1 LTPPMELDSGTRL
14 GPYEIVSRLGAGG
27 MGEVWRA
34 RDTRLDRNVAI
45 KMLPAS
51 LAGNAQ
57 LRLRFEREAKT
68 ISQLQHPHICT
79 LFDVG
84 SDSGHDFLVMELIE
98 GETLAARLSRGP
110 LPLDQA
116 LRYGIQIADALARAH
131 RHGIV
136 HRDLKPGNVMIA
148 NGGVKLLDFGLAKQA
163 TSAVIA
169 PDATTALATPSMTP
183 LTAEGTILGTLQ
195 YMSPEQLEGIEAD
208 ARTDIF
214 AFGAVLYEMVTG
226 KLAFQASSKTS
237 LIAAI
242 VDREPAP
249 ITSVVADAPPAL
261 ERVIAICLRK
271 KPDDRWQSIQDVKL
285 ELEAIAAGAPVT
297 GPAARTAKNA
307 WLGWAAALL
316 IAIIGG
322 AAAWI
327 HLRSDRATNESR
339 RLSFDSPPDHP
350 FRVDQQPPVVSPDGR
365 RFIVGVDSAPVGA
378 KLGIRTV
385 DSFDMQLLPN
395 TEDAYDAF
403 WSPDGKQIAFF
414 QNAKLRRM
422 QANGGSIE
430 TLAGGGDSRG
440 GSWGADDTIVFA
452 PGTASAIVAI
462 AANGGPSRAVTK
474 LDASRKELGHWR
486 PFFLPDGK
494 HFVYTARS
502 ADPDMTAVYCGSVD
516 SFDRK
521 KILDRDTI
529 VVYGDGYLLYVDRDD
544 LYAQKFDAKSIEKIG
559 EPVLVAKDVELI
571 RFLGAPAYSAAAG
584 TLLFFPRAPVANGT
598 LQRISRTDGKRTD
611 VPNAA
616 GENVDVSGDG
626 TKVAMARQDPQTR
639 RYSIWSYDV
648 ARQTSTRISAGATG
662 NDNGPVWSPDGREIV
677 YMANRDD
684 AIVLIRQPAGGAGAE
699 HSVYEMSDAEAVK
712 GGVFQIEPVDWSPDG
727 RYLLVDLT
735 TGPSSNDIDYFDLH
749 APKPQPVPLSATSF
763 SEKSARFSADGRWIA
778 YESDESGKKQIYVQP
793 FPATGAKWQVSVDGG
808 NAPRWRPDGREI
820 YFCDPKEAIVVATVA
835 VRGNELDFGKPS
847 VLVEK
852 ASFDYDTNDGNTFFV
867 AVHPP
872 LPALPMRVITNWTR
886 GLDSH

>member
-1 LTPPMELDSGTRL
+1 MQLDSGSRL

-34 RDTRLDRNVAI
+34 RDTRLDRGVAI
-45 KMLPAS
+45 KLLPPS
-51 LAGNAQ
+51 LANNPQ

-84 SDSGHDFLVMELIE
+84 SDAGHDFLVMELIE
-98 GETLAARLSRGP
+98 GETLAARLARGP
-110 LPLDQA
+110 LPLEQV
-116 LRYGIQIADALARAH
+116 LRFGIQIADALAKAH

-136 HRDLKPGNVMIA
+136 HRDLKPGNVMIT
-148 NGGVKLLDFGLAKQA
+148 NGGVKLLDFGLARQA
-163 TSAVIA
+163 SSAIVA
-169 PDATTALATPSMTP
+169 PDAPTAVATPSMAP

-208 ARTDIF
+208 TRTDIF
-214 AFGAVLYEMVTG
+214 AFGAVLYEMVTA

-249 ITSVVADAPPAL
+249 ITSVIADAPPAL
-261 ERVIAICLRK
+261 QRVISLCLRK

-285 ELEAIAAGAPVT
+285 ELEAIASGEPVS
-297 GPAARTAKNA
+297 GPAARTARTV

-316 IAIIGG
+316 IAVIGG
-322 AAAWI
+322 AAAWM
-327 HLRSDRATNESR
+327 HLRSDRAANESR
-339 RLSFDSPPDHP
+339 RLSFDSPPAHP

-365 RFIVGVDSAPVGA
+365 RFIVGVESTVGA
-378 KLGIRTV
+378 VLGLRTIN
-385 DSFDMQLLPN
+385 SFDIQLLPN

-430 TLAGGGDSRG
+430 TLASGGDSRG

-452 PGTASAIVAI
+452 PGTASAIVALS
-462 AANGGPSRAVTK
+462 AKGGLSRAVTK

-494 HFVYTARS
+494 HFLYTARS
-502 ADPDMTAVYCGSVD
+502 ADPEMTAVYCGSVD

-544 LYAQKFDAKSIEKIG
+544 LYAQKFDPKAVEKIG
-559 EPVLVAKDVELI
+559 EPLLVAKDVELT
-571 RFLGAPAYSAAAG
+571 RVLGAPAYSAGAG

-598 LQRISRTDGKRTD
+598 LERISRADGKRND
-611 VPNAA
+611 LPNAA
-616 GENVDVSGDG
+616 GLNIDISADG
-626 TKVAMARQDPQTR
+626 TKVATARQDPQTR

-648 ARQTSTRISAGATG
+648 ARQTSNRVSGGAVG
-662 NDNGPVWSPDGREIV
+662 NDYGPVWSQDGREII
-677 YMANRDD
+677 YAANRDD
-684 AIVLIRQPAGGAGAE
+684 SIVLIRQPAGGAGAE
-699 HSVYEMSDAEAVK
+699 QTVFELSDAEAVK
-712 GGVFQIEPVDWSPDG
+712 GGVFQVEPVDWSPDG
-727 RYLLVDLT
+727 RYVLADISTGQSGTDLY
-735 TGPSSNDIDYFDLH
+735 YFDLQ
-749 APKPQPVPLSATSF
+749 APKPQPVPFRVTSF
-763 SEKSARFSADGRWIA
+763 SEKSARFSADGRWVA

-793 FPATGAKWQVSVDGG
+793 FPANGAKWQVSIDGG
-808 NAPRWRPDGREI
+808 ESPRWRPDGREI
-820 YFCDPKEAIVVATVA
+820 YFCDPKAAIAVATVA
-835 VRGNELDFGKPS
+835 IRGKELDFGKPS

-852 ASFDYDTNDGNTFFV
+852 AATDYDTNDGNAFFV
-867 AVHPP
+867 INLPP
-872 LPALPMRVITNWTR
+872 RPALPMRVITNWTHA
-886 GLDSH
+886 LDSH

>member
-1 LTPPMELDSGTRL
+1 MQLESGTRI

-34 RDTRLDRNVAI
+34 RDTRLDRSVAI
-45 KMLPAS
+45 KMLPQS
-51 LAGNAQ
+51 LANNAQ
-57 LRLRFEREAKT
+57 LKLRFEREAKT

-79 LFDVG
+79 LFDIG
-84 SDSGHDFLVMELIE
+84 SDSGQNFLVMELIE
-98 GETLAARLSRGP
+98 GETLAARLARGP
-110 LPLDQA
+110 LPLEQV
-116 LRYGIQIADALARAH
+116 LRYGIQIADAMAKAH

-136 HRDLKPGNVMIA
+136 HRDLKPGNVMIT

-163 TSAVIA
+163 TSAVVGS
-169 PDATTALATPSMTP
+169 DATTAVATPSMAP

-226 KLAFQASSKTS
+226 KFAFQASSKTS

-249 ITSVVADAPPAL
+249 ITSVVAAAPPTL
-261 ERVIAICLRK
+261 DRVISICLRK

-285 ELEAIAAGAPVT
+285 ELEAIAAGSST
-297 GPAARTAKNA
+297 GSAARTAKSA

-316 IAIIGG
+316 IAIVAG
-322 AAAWI
+322 AAAWV

-378 KLGIRTV
+378 RLGIRTI
-385 DSFDMQLLPN
+385 DSFDIQLLPN
-395 TEDAYDAF
+395 TERAYDAF

-430 TLAGGGDSRG
+430 TLASGGDGRG
-440 GSWGADDTIVFA
+440 GAWGADDTIVFA

-462 AANGGPSRAVTK
+462 SAKGGPSRAVTK

-559 EPVLVAKDVELI
+559 EPVLVVKDVELT
-571 RFLGAPAYSAAAG
+571 RMFGAPAYSAAAG

-598 LQRISRTDGKRTD
+598 LQRISRTDSKRID
-611 VPNAA
+611 LPNAA
-616 GENVDVSGDG
+616 GENIDISADG
-626 TKVAMARQDPQTR
+626 TKVATSRQDPQTR
-639 RYSIWSYDV
+639 RNSIWSYDV
-648 ARQTSTRISAGATG
+648 VRQTSNRVSAGAVG
-662 NDNGPVWSPDGREIV
+662 NDSGPVWSLDGREII

-699 HSVYEMSDAEAVK
+699 QTVYEMSDAEAVK
-712 GGVFQIEPVDWSPDG
+712 GGVFRIEPVDWSPDG
-727 RYLLVDLT
+727 RYVLAEIT
-735 TGPSSNDIDYFDLH
+735 TGQSGNDLYYFDLQ
-749 APKPQPVPLSATSF
+749 APKPQPVPFMVTSF
-763 SEKSARFSADGRWIA
+763 SERSARFSADGRWIA
-778 YESDESGKKQIYVQP
+778 YASDESGKKQIYVQP
-793 FPATGAKWQVSVDGG
+793 FPASGAKWQVSIDGG
-808 NAPRWRPDGREI
+808 ESPRWRPDGREI
-820 YFCDPKEAIVVATVA
+820 YFSDPKESIAAAAVA

-847 VLVEK
+847 VLIEK
-852 ASFDYDTNDGNTFFV
+852 GSIDYDTIDGNTFFI
-867 AVHPP
+867 AIHPP
-872 LPALPMRVITNWTR
+872 RPALPMRVITNWTR
-886 GLDSH
+886 ALDAH

>member
-1 LTPPMELDSGTRL
+1 MQLESGTRI

-34 RDTRLDRNVAI
+34 RDTRLDRSVAI
-45 KMLPAS
+45 KMLPPS
-51 LAGNAQ
+51 LANNAQ
-57 LRLRFEREAKT
+57 LKLRFEREAKT

-84 SDSGHDFLVMELIE
+84 SDGGQNFLVMELID
-98 GETLAARLSRGP
+98 GETLAARLARGP
-110 LPLDQA
+110 LPLEQV
-116 LRYGIQIADALARAH
+116 LRYGIQIADALAKAH

-136 HRDLKPGNVMIA
+136 HRDLKPGNVMITS
-148 NGGVKLLDFGLAKQA
+148 GGVKLLDFGLAKQA
-163 TSAVIA
+163 SSAVVGS
-169 PDATTALATPSMTP
+169 DATTAVATPSMTP

-249 ITSVVADAPPAL
+249 ITSVIAAAPPAL
-261 ERVIAICLRK
+261 DRVISLCLRK
-271 KPDDRWQSIQDVKL
+271 KPDDRWQSIQDVRL
-285 ELEAIAAGAPVT
+285 ELEAIAGAAPVT
-297 GPAARTAKNA
+297 GSAARTGKSA

-316 IAIIGG
+316 IAVIAG
-322 AAAWI
+322 AAAWM
-327 HLRSDRATNESR
+327 HLRTDSAINESR
-339 RLSFDSPPDHP
+339 RLTFDSPPDHP

-365 RFIVGVDSAPVGA
+365 RFIVGVEGVPHGA
-378 KLGIRTV
+378 QLGIRTI
-385 DSFDMQLLPN
+385 DSFDIQLLPN
-395 TEDAYDAF
+395 TGDSYDAF

-414 QNAKLRRM
+414 QNAKLHRM
-422 QANGGSIE
+422 QANGGAIE
-430 TLAGGGDSRG
+430 TLASGGDSRG

-462 AANGGPSRAVTK
+462 SAKGGPSRAVTK

-494 HFVYTARS
+494 HFLYTARS

-529 VVYGDGYLLYVDRDD
+529 VVYGDGYLLYVDSDD
-544 LYAQKFDAKSIEKIG
+544 LYAQRFDAKSIEKIG
-559 EPVLVAKDVELI
+559 EPVLVAKDVELT

-598 LQRISRTDGKRTD
+598 LQRITRSDGKRID
-611 VPNAA
+611 LPNAA
-616 GENVDVSGDG
+616 GENVVISADG
-626 TKVAMARQDPQTR
+626 AKVATARQDPQTR
-639 RYSIWSYDV
+639 RSSIWSYDV
-648 ARQTSTRISAGATG
+648 ARQTSNRLSAGAIG
-662 NDNGPVWSPDGREIV
+662 NDSSPVWSQDGREIV
-677 YMANRDD
+677 YAANRDD
-684 AIVLIRQPAGGAGAE
+684 AIVWIRQPAGGAGAE
-699 HSVYEMSDAEAVK
+699 QTVYELSDAEAVK
-712 GGVFQIEPVDWSPDG
+712 GGIFQIEPVDWSHDG
-727 RYLLVDLT
+727 RYLLADLT
-735 TGPSSNDIDYFDLH
+735 TGQSGTDVYYFDLQ
-749 APKPQPVPLSATSF
+749 APKPRPVPFKITSF

-808 NAPRWRPDGREI
+808 ESPRWRPDGREI
-820 YFCDPKEAIVVATVA
+820 YFVDPKEAIDVVTVG
-835 VRGNELDFGKPS
+835 VRGNELDFGKPA

-852 ASFDYDTNDGNTFFV
+852 ASADYDTNDGNAFLV
-867 AVHPP
+867 VILPP
-872 LPALPMRVITNWTR
+872 RRALPMRVITNWTR
-886 GLDSH
+886 ALDAH